1 MQFDIAIN
9 RLLPKQMYNLE
20 EWIAEK
26 LLQEIMIG
34 EYYVNFPDESPK
46 QRSVPVTLQEENLC
60 KPFTLLFGLFFL
72 SPETNQ
78 ESDSKDRGNS
88 KERGADII
96 HV

>member
-9 RLLPKQMYNLE
+9 RVLPKQMYNLE
-20 EWIAEK
+20 EWVAEK

-34 EYYVNFPDESPK
+34 EYYVNFPDGSPK

-72 SPETNQ
+72 SLETNQ
-78 ESDSKDRGNS
+78 ESDSQNCGNS
-88 KERGADII
+88 KKRGTDII